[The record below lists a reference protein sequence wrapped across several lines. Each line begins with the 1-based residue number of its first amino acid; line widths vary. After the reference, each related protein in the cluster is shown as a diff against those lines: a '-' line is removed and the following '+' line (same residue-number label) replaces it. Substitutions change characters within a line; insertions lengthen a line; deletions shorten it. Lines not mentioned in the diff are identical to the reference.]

1 VLEWYFEEYAVGTF
15 EKRTKDSNLA
25 EQSLALL
32 VKQCLFCFG
41 VRKFC
46 TEQMLVSVRR
56 HLWNHVGTQLL
67 KRFKR

>member
-41 VRKFC
+41 VS
-46 TEQMLVSVRR
+46 SVPSKKIL
-56 HLWNHVGTQLL
+56 H
-67 KRFKR
+67 